1 MPIDLSLEPIKLPM
15 ENRRNTAIGGEI
27 VNDLKNIRVKLV
39 NCTKFGDLLDYIPGF
54 VEMTWAENPMER
66 VFSEKMKN
74 QCVLNTFMRRTLP
87 TALETIRLDFL
98 IDGLNIQ
105 DVTHLIRHRTFSFS
119 SQCTGDRDLRAH
131 KLTMPEAIS
140 NSPEFKERYEHLMR
154 ECVQL
159 YADMVDSDK
168 ISMMDARLCLPKC
181 HDTAYYASCNLKDLL
196 GFLNQ
201 RKDQQIQPSSDVV
214 IAMLMYKEVCEHYP
228 ISCLNLVDFDGQD
241 KFYIMSAQQEH
252 STRLYAPEPKNDV
265 FKWNPKSNIY
275 GDRRKHQ
282 VAGTN
287 ATELV
292 VFKEIKDDF
301 DKWLK
306 NDKEISARYWK
317 NEGIDFEQNS

>member
-1 MPIDLSLEPIKLPM
+1 MPIDLNLTPIKLPM
-15 ENRRNTAIGGEI
+15 ENRRNTPIRGEI
-27 VNDLKNIRVKLV
+27 VNDLKHIKVKLV
-39 NCTKFGDLLDYIPGF
+39 NHTRFDDLLRYIPGF

-66 VFSEKMKN
+66 TFSGKKAAE
-74 QCVLNTFMRRTLP
+74 CVLNMFKRKTLP

-131 KLTMPEAIS
+131 YLTMPEAIE
-140 NSPEFKERYEHLMR
+140 NSPEFKGRYEKLMK

-181 HDTAYYASCNLKDLL
+181 HDTAYYASCSLKDLL

-214 IAMLMYKEVCEHYP
+214 IAMLMYKEVCSVYP
-228 ISCLNLVDFDGQD
+228 ISCLNLVDFDGKD
-241 KFYIMSAQQEH
+241 NFYIMSAQQEH

-265 FKWNPKSNIY
+265 FSWHPESNIY
-275 GDRRKHQ
+275 GSRRKHE
-282 VAGTN
+282 VAGTA
-287 ATELV
+287 ATELK
-292 VFKEIKDDF
+292 VFKEIKDQF
-301 DKWLK
+301 DLWL
-306 NDKEISARYWK
+306 DEDRMCSALFWDSL
-317 NEGIDFEQNS
+317 GIDF